1 MREHTIIKVEP
12 GSIAEELEI
21 EAGDVLISVND
32 QEIRDVFDYQYACE
46 SDYLE
51 VLIRKPDGEEWLLEV
66 EKDEDEELGLS
77 FDESLMDQCHSCKN
91 KCIFCFIDQNPK
103 GMRKTI
109 YFKDDDTRLSFLQG
123 NYVTLTNL
131 KDADVERIIRYRM
144 EPINISVHTMNPELR
159 VKMLKNPHSGE
170 VLKYLKNFY
179 EAGIQMNGQIVLCK
193 GVNDGDE
200 LRFTIE
206 QLKQYAPVMQSVS
219 VVPVGLSKY
228 RDGLYPLKPFEKED
242 AEEVIDIIESYQQE
256 IYEQHGVH
264 FIHASDEWYITAE
277 RDFPEEE
284 RYDGYLQ
291 IENGVG
297 MMRSLITEVDE
308 VLAKE
313 KKTNLPARKVTIATG
328 KSAFAAI
335 REMAEK
341 TAAKFPGIEVQ
352 VLWIR
357 NDFFGERITVAGLI
371 TGQDLIAQLKAVD
384 IGEELL
390 IPRCML
396 RFGTET
402 FLDDET
408 VSGVEEALQT
418 RVGIVESNG
427 RDFVDAIL
435 GRERAQNNTVNPYEP
450 EEG

>member
-1 MREHTIIKVEP
+1 MREHTIIKVDP
-12 GSIAEELEI
+12 GSIAEEMEI
-21 EAGDVLISVND
+21 EAGDVLLSVND
-32 QEIRDVFDYQYACE
+32 EEIKDVFDYQYACE
-46 SDYLE
+46 AEYLE

-66 EKDEDEELGLS
+66 DKEEDEELGLH
-77 FDESLMDQCHSCKN
+77 FDESLMDTCHSCRN

-103 GMRKTI
+103 GMRPTI

-131 KDADVERIIRYRM
+131 KDEDVDRIIRYRM
-144 EPINISVHTMNPELR
+144 EPINISVQTMNPELR

-193 GVNDGDE
+193 GVNDGEE

-206 QLKQYAPVMQSVS
+206 QLIQYAPVMQSVS

-228 RDGLYPLKPFEKED
+228 RDKLYPLVPFEKED
-242 AEEVIDIIESYQQE
+242 AEAVIDMIESYQQKV
-256 IYEQHGVH
+256 YEEHGVH

-297 MMRSLITEVDE
+297 MMRSLICEVE
-308 VLAKE
+308 EILAQEPVE
-313 KKTNLPARKVTIATG
+313 KLDPPRRLTIATG
-328 KSAFAAI
+328 KSAYATI
-335 REMAEK
+335 KEMARLVVEHSE
-341 TAAKFPGIEVQ
+341 GLEVN

-357 NDFFGERITVAGLI
+357 NDFFGERITVTGLI
-371 TGQDLIAQLKAVD
+371 TGQDLIAQMKPVD
-384 IGEELL
+384 IGDALL
-390 IPRCML
+390 ISRSML

-408 VSGVEEALQT
+408 VSGAEAALQ
-418 RVGIVESNG
+418 VKIEIVENNG
-427 RDFVDAIL
+427 RDFVDALL
-435 GRERAQNNTVNPYEP
+435 GRKRAEVGTVNRYELD
-450 EEG
+450 E

>member
-1 MREHTIIKVEP
+1 MREHTIIKVDP

-21 EAGDVLISVND
+21 EAGDVLLSVND
-32 QEIRDVFDYQYACE
+32 EEIKDVFDYQYACE
-46 SDYLE
+46 AEYLE

-66 EKDEDEELGLS
+66 DKEEDEELGIH
-77 FDESLMDQCHSCKN
+77 FDESLMDKCHSCRN

-103 GMRKTI
+103 GMRPTI

-131 KDADVERIIRYRM
+131 KDADVERIIKYRM
-144 EPINISVHTMNPELR
+144 EPINISVQTMNPELR

-228 RDGLYPLKPFEKED
+228 RDGLYPLEPFEKAD

-256 IYEQHGVH
+256 IYEKHGVH

-297 MMRSLITEVDE
+297 MMRSLITEVDRVLEEEAKQE
-308 VLAKE
+308 VPK
-313 KKTNLPARKVTIATG
+313 RRVTIATG
-328 KSAFAAI
+328 KSAYAAI
-335 REMAEK
+335 KEMAEK
-341 TAAKFPGIEVQ
+341 TAAHFPGIEVQ

-357 NDFFGERITVAGLI
+357 NDFFGPRITVAGLI
-371 TGQDLIAQLKAVD
+371 TGQDLIAQLKPVE

-408 VSGVEEALQT
+408 VSGVEEALDT
-418 RVGIVESNG
+418 RIGIVESDG

-435 GRERAQNNTVNPYEP
+435 GRERRHEGTVNPYEL
-450 EEG
+450 EEN